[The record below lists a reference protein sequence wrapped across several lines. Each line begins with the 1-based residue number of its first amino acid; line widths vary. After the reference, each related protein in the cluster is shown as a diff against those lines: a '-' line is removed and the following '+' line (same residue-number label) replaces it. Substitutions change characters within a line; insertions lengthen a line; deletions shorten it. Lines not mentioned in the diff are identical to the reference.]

1 MRILGTLPD
10 MIDNAENRFKFSRLL
25 DTISI
30 QQPKWRELV
39 ELEVNRLI
47 VYLQC
52 FVAYVYPVALNT
64 ILLVTKC
71 VCIYSCIRVLN
82 SFVKKLDTLVW
93 YGHLMC

>member
-25 DTISI
+25 DTINI

-39 ELEVNRLI
+39 ELEVNRPI
-47 VYLQC
+47 VYS
-52 FVAYVYPVALNT
+52 VVLNT

-82 SFVKKLDTLVW
+82 SFVKKSDTLVW